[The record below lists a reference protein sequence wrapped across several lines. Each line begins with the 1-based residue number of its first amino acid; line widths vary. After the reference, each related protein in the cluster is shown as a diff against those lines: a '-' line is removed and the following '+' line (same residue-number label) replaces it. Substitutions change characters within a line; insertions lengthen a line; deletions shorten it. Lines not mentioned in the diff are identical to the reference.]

1 MFFKKKEENQPQ
13 NISGQPKPVDVGRY
27 KDLGGVTIKK
37 LEQGLWY
44 VEHREFLRK
53 IFVWFLIA
61 VSAGF
66 WSYSIYGFAY
76 YFARGMK
83 EDEIMIK
90 QMIETS
96 GVSHKYILETSAVD
110 LVLKQAKIFKLD
122 VKKSDFFAEVINP
135 NENYSAE
142 FDYYFTAG
150 ANETARIRGFILPG
164 ENKYLLALGQEIENQ
179 SRDAQLKI
187 ENIAWARINK
197 HKFPDWKLYRD
208 ERLNIAVSDIKFTP
222 PKEGGLSEKISL
234 NTLEFKAINRS
245 SYSYLNADFLI
256 LLYGGQNIIG
266 VNSYPL
272 ERFMSGEERPARM
285 TFPGKIGNV
294 NKVEVIPNINILDES
309 NYLKP

>member
-1 MFFKKKEENQPQ
+1 MFFKKKEENQWQ
-13 NISGQPKPVDVGRY
+13 NTPGEPKPVDIGRY
-27 KDLGGVTIKK
+27 KDLGGITIKK

-44 VEHREFLRK
+44 VEHRELFRK
-53 IFVWFLIA
+53 IFIWLLVA
-61 VSAGF
+61 VSASF

-83 EDEIMIK
+83 EDEVMIK
-90 QMIETS
+90 QMIETGS
-96 GVSHKYILETSAVD
+96 VSHKYILEISAVD
-110 LVLKQAKIFKLD
+110 LASKQVKIFKLD
-122 VKKSDFFAEVINP
+122 GKKSDFFAEVINP
-135 NENYSAE
+135 NENYSAV

-150 ANETARIRGFILPG
+150 AKETARMRGFILPG

-187 ENIAWARINK
+187 ENIAWSRINK
-197 HKFPDWKLYRD
+197 HKFPDWNLYRD
-208 ERLNIAVSDIKFTP
+208 ERLNIAVYDIKFTP
-222 PKEGGLSEKISL
+222 SKEGGLSEKIGL
-234 NTLEFKAINRS
+234 NTLGFKAIDKS
-245 SYSYLNADFLI
+245 AYSYLNADFVI
-256 LLYGGQNIIG
+256 LLYSGQNIIG

>member
-1 MFFKKKEENQPQ
+1 MFFKKKEEKQSQ
-13 NISGQPKPVDVGRY
+13 NAPGESKPVDIGRY
-27 KDLGGVTIKK
+27 KDLGGVTLKK

-44 VEHREFLRK
+44 VEHRELFRK
-53 IFVWFLIA
+53 IFIWFLIV

-83 EDEIMIK
+83 EDEIIIK
-90 QMIETS
+90 QMIETGS
-96 GVSHKYILETSAVD
+96 VSHKYILEISAVD

-122 VKKSDFFAEVINP
+122 GKKFDFFAEVINP
-135 NENYSAE
+135 NENYSAV
-142 FDYYFTAG
+142 FDYYFTSG
-150 ANETARIRGFILPG
+150 GRETARAKGFIFPQ
-164 ENKYLLALGQEIENQ
+164 ENKYLLTLGQEIDSQ

-187 ENIAWARINK
+187 ENISWSRINK

-222 PKEGGLSEKISL
+222 SKEGSLSEKVNL
-234 NTLEFKAINRS
+234 NTLEFKAINRGA
-245 SYSYLNADFLI
+245 YSYLNANLLI
-256 LLYGGQNIIG
+256 LFYSGQNIIG
-266 VNSYPL
+266 VNNYPL

-285 TFPGKIGNV
+285 TFSGKIGNV
-294 NKVEVIPNINILDES
+294 NKVEIVPEINILNES